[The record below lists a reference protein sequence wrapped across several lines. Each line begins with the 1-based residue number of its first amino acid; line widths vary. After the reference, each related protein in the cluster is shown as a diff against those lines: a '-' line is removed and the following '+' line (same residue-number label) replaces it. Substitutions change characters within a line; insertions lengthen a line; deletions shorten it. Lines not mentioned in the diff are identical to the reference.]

1 MFEQWF
7 LQGIFASYNSKG
19 RIQLLIT
26 CINKLFWCFRRRNAQ
41 PTKVQHKE
49 ISSQLCDFKTARAS
63 ETDDYEELEP
73 EGDGYQNMQATT
85 STTNTYHALGYLN
98 QAGPGEITPS
108 AYYNMPAPNLQT
120 GSFDSEVCLTLNTFG
135 NHAATALNP
144 ERDSQ
149 STSTNYDSQGYLNPA
164 FQISTHG
171 HPRVDNQENE
181 NDDHHYSGIYEE
193 IL

>member
-1 MFEQWF
+1 MHD
-7 LQGIFASYNSKG
+7 INSI
-19 RIQLLIT
+19 RT
-26 CINKLFWCFRRRNAQ
+26 Y
-41 PTKVQHKE
+41 
-49 ISSQLCDFKTARAS
+49 
-63 ETDDYEELEP
+63 ETDAYEKLQSH
-73 EGDGYQNMQATT
+73 GNAYQKPGVAT
-85 STTNTYHALGYLN
+85 STRNTHHPLGYLN
-98 QAGPGEITPS
+98 PTGPGQLMSS
-108 AYYNMPAPNLQT
+108 ASHRMPAPNLQT
-120 GSFDSEVCLTLNTFG
+120 GCFDSQDTLTMNTFG